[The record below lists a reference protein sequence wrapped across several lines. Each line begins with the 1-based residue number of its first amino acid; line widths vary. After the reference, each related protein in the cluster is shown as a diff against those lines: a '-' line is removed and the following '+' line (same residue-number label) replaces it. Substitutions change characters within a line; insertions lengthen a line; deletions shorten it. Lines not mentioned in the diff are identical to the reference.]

1 MSLPVSV
8 TADWTGSV
16 PACRGNSDS
25 GHSSAVFCYHQV
37 SLSVHS
43 SCLWASENTTFGVY
57 ASSQMKAA
65 GSVQLVV
72 PVCLA

>member
-25 GHSSAVFCYHQV
+25 GHCSAVFWYQQGAL
-37 SLSVHS
+37 SLHS
-43 SCLWASENTTFGVY
+43 FCLWASENTTFGVY

-65 GSVQLVV
+65 SSVQLVV
-72 PVCLA
+72 PA